1 MRPNL
6 RRYFFMPA
14 QGTPKPTQK
23 ADNRRSGVNNF
34 VRSLSP
40 LLDPSAED
48 PGNDGELALGANS
61 RNGGTFDRGACSGLL
76 TESGSE
82 NSVMGTPSLAQPNG
96 GLSLR
101 PKSGRRSSEAYA
113 CNPRASSC
121 NLMKAEKLFS
131 HELVFRAASRH
142 MQAGF
147 KCGASL
153 KLARPPQ
160 KAPAKMG
167 LEIRKRQRP

>member
-1 MRPNL
+1 MG
-6 RRYFFMPA
+6 RYPKTFTIAEMAALSTKALA
-14 QGTPKPTQK
+14 QVCLLNP
-23 ADNRRSGVNNF
+23 GVK
-34 VRSLSP
+34 
-40 LLDPSAED
+40 
-48 PGNDGELALGANS
+48 
-61 RNGGTFDRGACSGLL
+61 
-76 TESGSE
+76 
-82 NSVMGTPSLAQPNG
+82 NSVMGIPSLAQRNG

-101 PKSGRRSSEAYA
+101 PKSGRRSSEGYA
-113 CNPRASSC
+113 CNSC